1 MRRALK
7 NIYFFGG
14 AAMQYNSTA
23 PGQIRESL
31 ISSINS
37 LFACKKTSFNSPD
50 TAFSRTRKISL
61 VQTVLFVM
69 TAGSGTVNNE
79 LVDFYG
85 ENSLPTASAMIQ
97 RRNQL
102 KPEAFRELFL
112 HFTQKA
118 QILKKFRG
126 YQLIGADGSRVNLP
140 YNPSDAFSHINCI
153 QGRKGIN
160 QVHLNTFYDLLND
173 IFLDAELQGI
183 REMDEKGAFCRLLGR
198 QKDSGRK
205 QIFIADR
212 GYASYNIFGHAIHNK
227 QLFLIRVPAAFAG
240 SMYKGPKHWLE
251 KETEDESITVHIGR
265 RRTKKNAQLQNYHCV
280 SRSRHYDFIE
290 PGSDNTD
297 ALQLRVLKFPIGEDS
312 YEYIV
317 TNLPKYAFPLQTIKE
332 LYNLRW
338 NHEVAYRYLKYAG
351 NMVHIH
357 SLKRD
362 FLFQEIYAKLTLYN
376 FSSFV
381 ASAVG
386 DIKKKTEKY
395 TYVLNHTQAQKN
407 CILFLKGRIEDLTS
421 MICRYLVPV
430 RPGRKF
436 KRTLRRQSAD
446 TLNYR

>member
-1 MRRALK
+1 
-7 NIYFFGG
+7 
-14 AAMQYNSTA
+14 
-23 PGQIRESL
+23 
-31 ISSINS
+31 
-37 LFACKKTSFNSPD
+37 
-50 TAFSRTRKISL
+50 
-61 VQTVLFVM
+61 
-69 TAGSGTVNNE
+69 
-79 LVDFYG
+79 
-85 ENSLPTASAMIQ
+85 
-97 RRNQL
+97 
-102 KPEAFRELFL
+102 
-112 HFTQKA
+112 
-118 QILKKFRG
+118 
-126 YQLIGADGSRVNLP
+126 
-140 YNPSDAFSHINCI
+140 
-153 QGRKGIN
+153 
-160 QVHLNTFYDLLND
+160 
-173 IFLDAELQGI
+173 
-183 REMDEKGAFCRLLGR
+183 MDEKGAFCRLLGR

-227 QLFLIRVPAAFAG
+227 QLFLIRVPAAFAE

-251 KETEDESITVHIGR
+251 KETEDENITVHIGR
-265 RRTKKNAQLQNYHCV
+265 RRTKKNAQLQNYHCL
-280 SRSRHYDFIE
+280 SKSRHYDFIE
-290 PGSDNTD
+290 PGSDNID

-357 SLKRD
+357 SLKRE

-407 CILFLKGRIEDLTS
+407 CIRFLNGRIEDIAS

-436 KRTLRRQSAD
+436 KRNMRRQSAD

>member
-1 MRRALK
+1 
-7 NIYFFGG
+7 
-14 AAMQYNSTA
+14 MQSSPTA
-23 PGQIRESL
+23 PVHIRESL
-31 ISSINS
+31 ISSIHTLLTRKKE
-37 LFACKKTSFNSPD
+37 LFSSPD
-50 TAFSRTRKISL
+50 TAFSRTRKITL
-61 VQTVLFVM
+61 TQTILFVM
-69 TAGSGTVNNE
+69 TAGSENTDTE
-79 LVDFYG
+79 LLDFFG
-85 ENSLPTASAMIQ
+85 KETLPTASAMIQ

-118 QILKKFRG
+118 ANLKTFNG

-140 YNPSDAFSHINCI
+140 YNPSDPFSHINCI
-153 QGRKGIN
+153 KGRKGIN
-160 QVHLNTFYDLLND
+160 QVHLNTFFDLLND
-173 IFLDAELQGI
+173 IFLDAEIQGI
-183 REMDEKGAFCRLLGR
+183 REMDEKDAFCRLLGR

-212 GYASYNIFGHAIHNK
+212 GYASYNVLAHAIHNK
-227 QLFLIRVPAAFAG
+227 QLFLIRVPERFAK
-240 SMYKGPKHWLE
+240 SIYKGQKHWLE
-251 KETEDESITVHIGR
+251 NTTEDENITVYIGR
-265 RRTKKNAQLQNYHCV
+265 KRTKKNTQLQNYHCLPKN
-280 SRSRHYDFIE
+280 RHYDFIE
-290 PGSDNTD
+290 PGSDDTD

-386 DIKKKTEKY
+386 DIKKKTKKY
-395 TYVLNHTQAQKN
+395 TYVLNHSQTQKS
-407 CILFLKGRIEDLTS
+407 CIRFLNGRVEDIADV
-421 MICRYLVPV
+421 ICRYLVPV

>member
-1 MRRALK
+1 
-7 NIYFFGG
+7 
-14 AAMQYNSTA
+14 MQSSPTA
-23 PGQIRESL
+23 PVHIRESL
-31 ISSINS
+31 ISSIHTLLTRKKE
-37 LFACKKTSFNSPD
+37 LFSSPD
-50 TAFSRTRKISL
+50 TAFSRTRKITL
-61 VQTVLFVM
+61 TQTILFVM
-69 TAGSGTVNNE
+69 TAGSENTDTE
-79 LVDFYG
+79 LLDFFG
-85 ENSLPTASAMIQ
+85 KETLPTASAMIQ

-118 QILKKFRG
+118 ANLKTFNG

-140 YNPSDAFSHINCI
+140 YNPSDPFSHINCI
-153 QGRKGIN
+153 KGRKGIN
-160 QVHLNTFYDLLND
+160 QVHLNTFFDLLND
-173 IFLDAELQGI
+173 IFLDAEIQGI
-183 REMDEKGAFCRLLGR
+183 REMDEKDAFCRLLGR

-212 GYASYNIFGHAIHNK
+212 GYASYNVLAHAIHNK
-227 QLFLIRVPAAFAG
+227 QLFLIRVPERFAK
-240 SMYKGPKHWLE
+240 SIYKGQKHWLE
-251 KETEDESITVHIGR
+251 NTTEDENITVHIGR
-265 RRTKKNAQLQNYHCV
+265 KRTKKNTQLQNYHCLPKN
-280 SRSRHYDFIE
+280 R
-290 PGSDNTD
+290 
-297 ALQLRVLKFPIGEDS
+297 LGEDS

-386 DIKKKTEKY
+386 DIKKKTKKY
-395 TYVLNHTQAQKN
+395 TYVLNHSQTQKS
-407 CILFLKGRIEDLTS
+407 CIRFLNGRVEDIADV
-421 MICRYLVPV
+421 ICRYLVPV